1 MKQRLIAIPR
11 FMKLWIITISFI
23 TGFSMLIFVELSGGL
38 SAGRLHPIDQK
49 VMGLVQTYSSPFLDS
64 IMILITAMGSKW
76 VIGILLIACISLI
89 LLKQRNYWGTF
100 ISFLTVAVGGIL
112 NLFLKGLFERE
123 RPDIHRIIEADGFSF
138 PSGHSM
144 GSMIFYGLI
153 GYLVIRS
160 RKWKIRSKLGWIT
173 FLSVVIFL
181 VGTSRVY
188 LGVHY
193 PSDVLAGFSAGFIW
207 LIFCISVLEFIYW
220 AKRARKFERRL
231 VDENREKG
239 QETFK

>member
-38 SAGRLHPIDQK
+38 SAGRFHPIDQK
-49 VMGLVQTYSSPFLDS
+49 VIDFVQTYSSPFLDS
-64 IMILITAMGSKW
+64 IMIFITTMGSKW
-76 VIGILLIACISLI
+76 VIGILLIGCMSLF
-89 LLKQRNYWGTF
+89 LLVQRNYWGTL
-100 ISFLTVAVGGIL
+100 ISFLTVAGGGIL
-112 NLFLKGLFERE
+112 NLLLKGLFERE
-123 RPDIHRIIEADGFSF
+123 RPDINRIIHADGFSF

-144 GSMIFYGLI
+144 GSMIFYGFL

-160 RKWKIRSKLGWIT
+160 RKWPILSKLGWISL
-173 FLSVVIFL
+173 LSMVIFL
-181 VGTSRVY
+181 IGISRVY

-193 PSDVLAGFSAGFIW
+193 PTDVLAGFSAGIIW
-207 LIFCISVLEFIYW
+207 LIICISILEFIDW
-220 AKRARKFERRL
+220 AKRKRKFERRL
-231 VDENREKG
+231 EDQNREKG

>member
-1 MKQRLIAIPR
+1 
-11 FMKLWIITISFI
+11 
-23 TGFSMLIFVELSGGL
+23 LSAGL
-38 SAGRLHPIDQK
+38 TAGRLHLFDQK

-76 VIGILLIACISLI
+76 VIGLLLIACISLI
-89 LLKQRNYWGTF
+89 LLKQRNYWGTL
-100 ISFLTVAVGGIL
+100 ISFLTVAGGGIL
-112 NLFLKGLFERE
+112 NLLLKGRFERE
-123 RPDIHRIIEADGFSF
+123 RPEINRIIDADGFSF

-144 GSMIFYGLI
+144 GSMIFYGFL
-153 GYLVIRS
+153 GYLVFRS
-160 RKWKIRSKLGWIT
+160 SKWKIHSKLGWIT
-173 FLSVVIFL
+173 LLSMVIFL

-207 LIFCISVLEFIYW
+207 LILCISILEFIYW
-220 AKRARKFERRL
+220 AKRVRKFERRL
-231 VDENREKG
+231 EDQNREKG